1 MSDNVQGLKEDMT
14 EVKGTLKDMVSQL
27 TELRVLIAGN
37 YTHKDDFAKCQKLQE
52 DRVVSLH
59 QKREAAQKELDV
71 KIEAAQKELDVKIEA
86 ARKESNAELSEH
98 IKTEKENRWKFYGIL
113 IAIMTLTTTLIQI
126 IFKVAAKLGDVL

>member
-71 KIEAAQKELDVKIEA
+71 KIEAA
-86 ARKESNAELSEH
+86 RKESNAELSEH

>member
-14 EVKGTLKDMVSQL
+14 EVKGTLKDMVNQL

-59 QKREAAQKELDV
+59 QKREIVQKELEV
-71 KIEAAQKELDVKIEA
+71 KIEAVRE
-86 ARKESNAELSEH
+86 ESNAKLSEH

>member
-59 QKREAAQKELDV
+59 QKREIAQKEL
-71 KIEAAQKELDVKIEA
+71 EAKIEA